1 MTTAQVLKYTLNDF
15 DRIKDEGFEY
25 TLSPSVMQI
34 IQSLADQVGSPEYVR
49 TPQFVKRD
57 VLPPVQLRHHQAKQH
72 ISSSSSHLQSSSNSS
87 PGGHGH
93 GHHSSHMKNG
103 HNSSGGG
110 GLNNKR
116 NQEITDDDWD
126 SIRRYQA
133 TILPKG
139 QGIEASIEA
148 IRKLLNKMTT
158 ETYETMKEQL
168 WDELDTLQLAKLKI
182 SNQAGAGAGAVG
194 ATSGEAVAQAQAEA
208 ALVAATDDDLLQIG
222 EILFT
227 IASGNSF
234 YSALYATLFKELMHK
249 YSFMQAMFDKKFQ
262 QVASLF
268 KDFAYVDPA
277 VDYDQFCENNKTNER
292 RRAMSLFYVNLMKQG
307 VLDAE
312 PILELISGLQTTLQQ
327 KLGETGHKNIV
338 DEMAEVLFILITNSA
353 SHFKTKAGALDMGD
367 DTWRL
372 IKERTTAISLLRLKA
387 YPSLTNKTIF
397 KHIDMCD
404 KF

>member
-1 MTTAQVLKYTLNDF
+1 MTTTAQVLKYTLNDF

-57 VLPPVQLRHHQAKQH
+57 VLPPVQLRNHHHPSNKH
-72 ISSSSSHLQSSSNSS
+72 MSLGGTSSSSNSS
-87 PGGHGH
+87 NSHGSH
-93 GHHSSHMKNG
+93 GSHGSHMMRNGHHS
-103 HNSSGGG
+103 GGG
-110 GLNNKR
+110 KR

-133 TILPKG
+133 TILPKR
-139 QGIEASIEA
+139 QGVEASIEA

-168 WDELDTLQLAKLKI
+168 WDELDTIQLAKLKI
-182 SNQAGAGAGAVG
+182 SNQAAAPAGAEAVG
-194 ATSGEAVAQAQAEA
+194 AEAVAQAQAQAEA
-208 ALVAATDDDLLQIG
+208 ALVAATDEDLLQIG

-249 YSFMQAMFDKKFQ
+249 YSFMQAMFDTKFQ

-277 VDYDQFCENNKTNER
+277 VDYDKFCENNKTNER

-307 VLDAE
+307 VLDTE

-353 SHFKTKAGALDMGD
+353 TYFKSLAGGLDDGD
-367 DTWRL
+367 DMWRR

>member
-1 MTTAQVLKYTLNDF
+1 MTSAQVLKYTLNDF

-34 IQSLADQVGSPEYVR
+34 IQSLADQVGAPEYVR

-57 VLPPVQLRHHQAKQH
+57 VLPPVQVRPYH
-72 ISSSSSHLQSSSNSS
+72 SHSKHASLGSSNSS
-87 PGGHGH
+87 
-93 GHHSSHMKNG
+93 HMQSQGQNHVK
-103 HNSSGGG
+103 SG
-110 GLNNKR
+110 KR

-133 TILPKG
+133 TILPKR
-139 QGIEASIEA
+139 QGVEASIEA

-168 WDELDTLQLAKLKI
+168 WDELDTIQLAKLKI
-182 SNQAGAGAGAVG
+182 SSQGALTPAGAPAVAGAL
-194 ATSGEAVAQAQAEA
+194 AQAEA
-208 ALVAATDDDLLQIG
+208 ALVAAADEDLLQIG

-249 YSFMQAMFDKKFQ
+249 YSFMQAMFDTKFQ

-268 KDFAYVDPA
+268 KDFAYVDPV
-277 VDYDQFCENNKTNER
+277 VDYDKFCENNKTNER

-307 VLDAE
+307 VLDTE

-353 SHFKTKAGALDMGD
+353 SHFKTKAGALDVGD
-367 DTWRL
+367 DTWRR
-372 IKERTTAISLLRLKA
+372 IKERTTAVSVLRLKA